1 MEPLSGSFNTTGN
14 VFPQLLHL
22 LSITVK
28 CMQTIG
34 VCSSTQMQPQQNLAH
49 KLHNSHTH
57 TRMQRHTPDTAW
69 VGTLSGV
76 PPNRIRHRGVWLYTR
91 FKGLTCPTSKHF
103 SYNVNAIT
111 GSLFG
116 DNFSTFSRGVPTRQG
131 LVWMWMMRL
140 RFTFV
145 PHRTRQH
152 SSGTLTILI
161 KRCATGSDHLPS
173 STAERTTI

>member
-1 MEPLSGSFNTTGN
+1 MYANDRCVLVHPDATPAEPGTQIAQFAHTYTHAPTHARHCLGWYSFRCAT
-14 VFPQLLHL
+14 
-22 LSITVK
+22 
-28 CMQTIG
+28 
-34 VCSSTQMQPQQNLAH
+34 
-49 KLHNSHTH
+49 
-57 TRMQRHTPDTAW
+57 D
-69 VGTLSGV
+69 
-76 PPNRIRHRGVWLYTR
+76 RIRHRGVWVYTR
-91 FKGLTCPTSKHF
+91 FKGLTCPTPKHF
-103 SYNVNAIT
+103 SYNVIAIT

-116 DNFSTFSRGVPTRQG
+116 DNFPTFSRGAPTRQG